1 MQRFYVAFLAGLWL
15 WGMSQDAAVAAPHW
29 DECASAL
36 EEMRNEI
43 DHAIEAA
50 LTAES
55 TQRDLSR
62 CEQFSDVHDLMND
75 GCRNKQ
81 GAYRSAAVE
90 ARASA
95 GRVMEYGET
104 VEGACYA
111 QRSPVEHRSDEKLKR
126 VCQLYQS
133 VQALSP
139 GWKALEYCL
148 KEFDVDFCR
157 RCLDSK

>member
-1 MQRFYVAFLAGLWL
+1 MFYVAFIAMLVVWVVSPL
-15 WGMSQDAAVAAPHW
+15 SAVAAPHW

-36 EEMRNEI
+36 EAMRSEI

-55 TQRDLSR
+55 TQLDLSR

-81 GAYRSAAVE
+81 RAYRSAAVD

-104 VEGACYA
+104 VVEGACYA
-111 QRSPVEHRSDEKLKR
+111 QRSPVEYRSDEKLKR

-148 KEFDVDFCR
+148 KGFDVDFCR
-157 RCLDSK
+157 RCLESK